1 MTLRLEVFYILFQ
14 FKKQNQKKKSAL
26 VSLLQ
31 RYFSFIHHSVPL
43 LTSSTSSQTQD
54 FSETSV
60 LIQIDAKHAG
70 RHLCLDTPA
79 SPSQRAARLVVSPL
93 ADRSHDCV
101 CTICLTPAE
110 WTEAFQQDPAAVTL
124 VWPGLAEA
132 PPVWEDS
139 LHPPTTTTTPV

>member
-14 FKKQNQKKKSAL
+14 FKKQNKTKNQLWSLCSSAA
-26 VSLLQ
+26 SH
-31 RYFSFIHHSVPL
+31 SFI
-43 LTSSTSSQTQD
+43 SSQTQD
-54 FSETSV
+54 VSERSV

-79 SPSQRAARLVVSPL
+79 SPSKRAARLVVSPL
-93 ADRSHDCV
+93 AGRSRDCV

-139 LHPPTTTTTPV
+139 LHPPHHHPNTTTTPV